1 MELLKHELYKIF
13 SKKIVYITILFFLLV
28 TIFQS
33 STKCSV
39 KSPSGKKY

>member
-28 TIFQS
+28 TIFLI
-33 STKCSV
+33 
-39 KSPSGKKY
+39 KYEMFCKIALW